1 MEEALKTITATASQ
15 PFDRAAV
22 MTDNS
27 ILLIYPPERE
37 LDIRE
42 TLFDRCLPGLKS
54 AGIPYEVLDL
64 THFLFDCFD
73 EQELD
78 DLQDDEFR
86 NYRLMRQGL
95 SKRAE
100 SALCKKLQD
109 LSQNAPGTNLF
120 VVCTVCLFPLV
131 RYGEVLRNLR
141 DLKCRLFIAFP
152 GEERGGKLHF
162 MNEPDAGNYLAVRIT
177 IKT

>member
-27 ILLIYPPERE
+27 LLLIYPPERE
-37 LDIRE
+37 LDFRE
-42 TLFDRCLPGLKS
+42 MLYDRCLPGLKS
-54 AGIPYEVLDL
+54 TDIPYEVLDL
-64 THFLFDCFD
+64 AHFLFDCFSD
-73 EQELD
+73 PELE

-86 NYRLMRQGL
+86 NYRLMKQGL

-100 SALCKKLQD
+100 SALCKALQD

-120 VVCTVCLFPLV
+120 VICTVCLFPLV

-177 IKT
+177 IKS

>member
-1 MEEALKTITATASQ
+1 MEEALKTITAAASQ

-37 LDIRE
+37 LDFRE
-42 TLFDRCLPGLKS
+42 MLFDRCLPGLKS
-54 AGIPYEVLDL
+54 DGIPFEVLDL

-78 DLQDDEFR
+78 DLQTDEFR
-86 NYRLMRQGL
+86 NYRFMKQGL
-95 SKRAE
+95 SKRGE
-100 SALCKKLQD
+100 SGLCKALQD
-109 LSQNAPGTNLF
+109 LSQKTPGTNLF
-120 VVCTVCLFPLV
+120 LVCTVCLFPLV

-141 DLKCRLFIAFP
+141 DLKCRIFIAFP

-177 IKT
+177 VKT